1 MDNYHTLG
9 GERETDTNN
18 LLLDYSSLARML
30 YKAAANMEC
39 GCLWSEEYEEY
50 HQQVFI
56 EVDKEEHE
64 TSWSYYLARM
74 EYVKKHPYKSEDPDN
89 DASYDCPRCV
99 GLDHY
104 LAYLGDEAS
113 FLLVRENFYEQKRNN
128 TLDSLGES
136 TKPFDF
142 EDEGEF

>member
-9 GERETDTNN
+9 GEKETDTNN
-18 LLLDYSSLARML
+18 LLLDYSSLSRML
-30 YKAAANMEC
+30 YKALANTEC
-39 GCLWSEEYEEY
+39 GCLWSEAYEKY
-50 HQQVFI
+50 HQQVFTEI
-56 EVDKEEHE
+56 DQDNYE

-74 EYVKKHPYKSEDPDN
+74 EHIKKHPYKSANPDN

-104 LAYLGDEAS
+104 LAYLGDEAT
-113 FLLVRENFYEQKRNN
+113 FVLVRENFYEQRRND
-128 TLDSLGES
+128 TLGSIEKNA
-136 TKPFDF
+136 KPFNF